1 MTSTDNPSGLLPPG
15 TAAPEF
21 NLLATPD
28 QRIRLSEIRSP
39 VVLIFYPADWSPV
52 CGDELSVFQTARSL
66 FDEQGAQLLG
76 ISVDGPWS
84 HVAFRADR
92 KLDFPL
98 LSDSH
103 PQGAVA
109 RTYGVY
115 NDEEGTAD
123 RALYV
128 LDQRTRSRG
137 ATCPP
142 TGISPGVDGALT
154 AVEALS

>member
-1 MTSTDNPSGLLPPG
+1 MTSSDNPSGLLPPG
-15 TAAPEF
+15 TAAPDF
-21 NLLATPD
+21 SLLATPD
-28 QRIRLSEIRSP
+28 QRIRLSEIKSP

-76 ISVDGPWS
+76 ISVDGAWS

-92 KLDFPL
+92 KLDFSL
-98 LSDSH
+98 LSDFH

-109 RTYGVY
+109 RAYGVF

-128 LDQRTRSRG
+128 LDQAHTIRWSYLS
-137 ATCPP
+137 P